1 MAKSLTF
8 EYDKVGD
15 ILSIAIDGVCPY
27 PEQEAD
33 YLGDDDIVVS
43 FNPKTGVVEH
53 LEILFFNARMQ
64 KEGRL
69 KLDLT
74 PDAEIIDS
82 NNTRSKE
89 GDIVHSDGCGA
100 AHS

>member
-15 ILSIAIDGVCPY
+15 ILSVAIDGVRLY
-27 PEQEAD
+27 PEQESD
-33 YLGDDDIVVS
+33 YLGEDDVVVS
-43 FNPKTGVVEH
+43 FNPDTGEVER

-69 KLDLT
+69 DLDLT
-74 PDAEIIDS
+74 PDAEIAS
-82 NNTRSKE
+82 AESP
-89 GDIVHSDGCGA
+89 GA
-100 AHS
+100 EARVSAD

>member
-15 ILSIAIDGVCPY
+15 ILSVTIDGVCPY
-27 PEQEAD
+27 PAQESD
-33 YLGDDDIVVS
+33 YLGEDDVVVS
-43 FNPKTGVVEH
+43 FNPDTGEVER

-69 KLDLT
+69 DLDLT
-74 PDAEIIDS
+74 PDAEIAS
-82 NNTRSKE
+82 AESP
-89 GDIVHSDGCGA
+89 GA
-100 AHS
+100 EARVSAD

>member
-15 ILSIAIDGVCPY
+15 ILSVAIDGARPY
-27 PEQEAD
+27 PEQESD
-33 YLGDDDIVVS
+33 YLGDDDVLVS
-43 FNPKTGVVEH
+43 FNPTTGEVER

-74 PDAEIIDS
+74 PDAELS
-82 NNTRSKE
+82 SPKRRESKSRISA
-89 GDIVHSDGCGA
+89 D
-100 AHS
+100 

>member
-15 ILSIAIDGVCPY
+15 ILSVTIDGVCPY
-27 PEQEAD
+27 PAQESD
-33 YLGDDDIVVS
+33 YLGDDDVVVS
-43 FNPKTGVVEH
+43 FNLDTGEVER

-69 KLDLT
+69 DLDLT
-74 PDAEIIDS
+74 PDAEIAS
-82 NNTRSKE
+82 AESP
-89 GDIVHSDGCGA
+89 GA
-100 AHS
+100 EARVSAD

>member
-15 ILSIAIDGVCPY
+15 ILSVAIDGVHPY

-33 YLGDDDIVVS
+33 YLGDSDVVVS
-43 FNPKTGVVEH
+43 FNPETGEVER
-53 LEILFFNARMQ
+53 LEVLFFNARMQ

-69 KLDLT
+69 DLDLT
-74 PDAEIIDS
+74 PDAEIIAS
-82 NNTRSKE
+82 NKRRGKTKFRTS
-89 GDIVHSDGCGA
+89 
-100 AHS
+100 